1 MARRNSPLNDLF
13 DIAATLS
20 WWAGVGIAIAVFV
33 VLHSIAGTTV
43 AVPTGSAGMGD
54 FAVKSLGI
62 TLAKFGQW
70 ILPIPLLLGAAA
82 SACQRRKR
90 AQLHAEAGGTGGQAA
105 IDGMSWQE
113 FEMLVG
119 EAFRQRG
126 FSALETGGGGADGG
140 VDLGPFEGSREVSGA
155 MQAVAGAQGRRHRRA
170 RTLRR
175 DGGTGCDRRVRG
187 DIGHVHLDAIDFA
200 KGRNID
206 LIDGPK
212 LGVMIRNATRAGEAG
227 SASHKVAAVPDKR
240 ADKAVAPQESDVPKC
255 PKCGSDMLKR
265 IAKQAANCRRDPS
278 GVAAPFRSVRGIRA
292 AGRRPPAVHA
302 AGSQTTGVACIASRS
317 MIASAMAV
325 SSGVCDTKNSCS

>member
-13 DIAATLS
+13 DIAATFP
-20 WWAGVGIAIAVFV
+20 WWVGVGIAIAVFV

-82 SACQRRKR
+82 SAYQRRKR
-90 AQLHAEAGGTGGQAA
+90 AQLHAEAGGTGGHAA

-126 FSALETGGGGADGG
+126 FLALETGGGGADGG
-140 VDLGPFEGSREVSGA
+140 VDLVLSKGREKYLVQCKQWRALKVGVTVVRELYGVMA
-155 MQAVAGAQGRRHRRA
+155 AQGA
-170 RTLRR
+170 T
-175 DGGTGCDRRVRG
+175 GGFVVTSGTFTP
-187 DIGHVHLDAIDFA
+187 DAIDFA

-265 IAKQAANCRRDPS
+265 IAKQGANAGR
-278 GVAAPFRSVRGIRA
+278 PFWGCSAFPQCRGIRA
-292 AGRRPPAVHA
+292 AG
-302 AGSQTTGVACIASRS
+302 
-317 MIASAMAV
+317 
-325 SSGVCDTKNSCS
+325 

>member
-1 MARRNSPLNDLF
+1 MARRDSPLNDLF
-13 DIAATLS
+13 DIAATFP
-20 WWAGVGIAIAVFV
+20 WWVGVGIAIAVFI

-70 ILPIPLLLGAAA
+70 ILPTPLLLGAAA
-82 SACQRRKR
+82 SAYQRRKR

-105 IDGMSWQE
+105 IEGMSWQA

-140 VDLGPFEGSREVSGA
+140 VDLVLSKGREKYLVQCKQWRALKVGVTIVHELYGVMA
-155 MQAVAGAQGRRHRRA
+155 AQGA
-170 RTLRR
+170 T
-175 DGGTGCDRRVRG
+175 GGFVVTSGTFTA
-187 DIGHVHLDAIDFA
+187 DAIDFA

-212 LGVMIRNATRAGEAG
+212 LGVMIRSATRAGEGGLASPMVGNERGRSIGKGGAPQG
-227 SASHKVAAVPDKR
+227 SAA
-240 ADKAVAPQESDVPKC
+240 PKC
-255 PKCGSDMLKR
+255 PRCGEDMVKR
-265 IAKQAANCRRDPS
+265 IAKQGSNAGKSFWGCSAFPQC
-278 GVAAPFRSVRGIRA
+278 RGIR
-292 AGRRPPAVHA
+292 
-302 AGSQTTGVACIASRS
+302 VAE
-317 MIASAMAV
+317 
-325 SSGVCDTKNSCS
+325 